1 MSTYI
6 KCKEVRYI
14 EAEQIENLF
23 AGNIRQLLMDAK
35 LNYDKLYE
43 IRLRVGRP
51 LFLTYDGGECFLKRP
66 GQEQYLVTREDLK
79 ETLEYVTGYSLYA
92 YEDEIRQGY
101 ISVQGGHRVGVT
113 GKVILDRG
121 RIMGMKY
128 ISCINVRLAH
138 EVQGCAD
145 SIMSYKLK
153 PFFRRLV
160 EEFRDSGITLM
171 MSDSIPISEMV
182 RDRQIDIGITNNI
195 VPFAELKKHELF
207 RESYV
212 LVTHEKKE
220 RREGEKVHMKM
231 LDPAH
236 EVYHIFSQDFNR
248 WHNYWI
254 HPGNEKARVN
264 LAHVAI
270 DFLTDEKD
278 WTILPES
285 VAQTLIE
292 ERRGNDDLHMYALA
306 PDVPERVAIAVTNR
320 NAGQETARLTDEVI
334 RLLKLWLAGEDV

>member
-1 MSTYI
+1 MDTDNLKIYLEIARLKNISAAAKSLNMTQSTVSRRLQMLEEEMDTRLVI
-6 KCKEVRYI
+6 RNRGVENI
-14 EAEQIENLF
+14 ALTPAGEQLVPLS
-23 AGNIRQLLMDAK
+23 AQLLRMEKDMLQLGQHSK
-35 LNYDKLYE
+35 KN
-43 IRLRVGRP
+43 RLR
-51 LFLTYDGGECFLKRP
+51 
-66 GQEQYLVTREDLK
+66 
-79 ETLEYVTGYSLYA
+79 
-92 YEDEIRQGY
+92 
-101 ISVQGGHRVGVT
+101 ISVP
-113 GKVILDRG
+113 
-121 RIMGMKY
+121 
-128 ISCINVRLAH
+128 
-138 EVQGCAD
+138 D

-285 VAQTLIE
+285 V
-292 ERRGNDDLHMYALA
+292 
-306 PDVPERVAIAVTNR
+306 VPAS
-320 NAGQETARLTDEVI
+320 ETATRQ
-334 RLLKLWLAGEDV
+334 GELC

>member
-1 MSTYI
+1 MVFFVLLYAKCAIIKETIYDSCIYEECMMDTDNLKIYLEIARLKNISAAAKSLNMTQSTVSRRLQMLEEEMDTRLVI
-6 KCKEVRYI
+6 RNRGVENI
-14 EAEQIENLF
+14 ALTPAGEQLVPLS
-23 AGNIRQLLMDAK
+23 GQLLRMEKDMLQLGQHSK
-35 LNYDKLYE
+35 KN
-43 IRLRVGRP
+43 RLR
-51 LFLTYDGGECFLKRP
+51 
-66 GQEQYLVTREDLK
+66 
-79 ETLEYVTGYSLYA
+79 
-92 YEDEIRQGY
+92 
-101 ISVQGGHRVGVT
+101 ISVP
-113 GKVILDRG
+113 
-121 RIMGMKY
+121 
-128 ISCINVRLAH
+128 
-138 EVQGCAD
+138 D

-182 RDRQIDIGITNNI
+182 RNRQIDIGITNNI

>member
-1 MSTYI
+1 MFRTMEFSMVLFFVSIYANCAIIKKTIYDSCIYEECMMDTDNLKIYLEIARLKNISAAAKSLNMTQSTVSRRLQMLEEEMDTRLVI
-6 KCKEVRYI
+6 RNRGVENI
-14 EAEQIENLF
+14 ALTPAGEQLVPLS
-23 AGNIRQLLMDAK
+23 AQLLRMEKDMLQLGQHSK
-35 LNYDKLYE
+35 KN
-43 IRLRVGRP
+43 RLR
-51 LFLTYDGGECFLKRP
+51 
-66 GQEQYLVTREDLK
+66 
-79 ETLEYVTGYSLYA
+79 
-92 YEDEIRQGY
+92 
-101 ISVQGGHRVGVT
+101 ISVP
-113 GKVILDRG
+113 
-121 RIMGMKY
+121 
-128 ISCINVRLAH
+128 
-138 EVQGCAD
+138 D

-153 PFFRRLV
+153 PFFRRLI

-220 RREGEKVHMKM
+220 LRDGDKIHMKM

>member
-1 MSTYI
+1 MDTRLVI
-6 KCKEVRYI
+6 RNRGVENI
-14 EAEQIENLF
+14 ALTPAGEQLVPLS
-23 AGNIRQLLMDAK
+23 GQLLRMEKDMLQLGQHSK
-35 LNYDKLYE
+35 KN
-43 IRLRVGRP
+43 RLR
-51 LFLTYDGGECFLKRP
+51 
-66 GQEQYLVTREDLK
+66 
-79 ETLEYVTGYSLYA
+79 
-92 YEDEIRQGY
+92 
-101 ISVQGGHRVGVT
+101 ISVP
-113 GKVILDRG
+113 
-121 RIMGMKY
+121 
-128 ISCINVRLAH
+128 
-138 EVQGCAD
+138 D

-292 ERRGNDDLHMYALA
+292 ERRGNDDLYMYALA

>member
-1 MSTYI
+1 MDTDNLKIYLEIARLKNISAAAKSLNMTQSTVSRRLQMLEEEMDTRLVI
-6 KCKEVRYI
+6 RNRGVENI
-14 EAEQIENLF
+14 ALTPAGEQLVPLS
-23 AGNIRQLLMDAK
+23 GQLLRMEKDMLQLGQHSK
-35 LNYDKLYE
+35 KN
-43 IRLRVGRP
+43 RLR
-51 LFLTYDGGECFLKRP
+51 
-66 GQEQYLVTREDLK
+66 
-79 ETLEYVTGYSLYA
+79 
-92 YEDEIRQGY
+92 
-101 ISVQGGHRVGVT
+101 ISVP
-113 GKVILDRG
+113 
-121 RIMGMKY
+121 
-128 ISCINVRLAH
+128 
-138 EVQGCAD
+138 D

-153 PFFRRLV
+153 PFFRRLI

-220 RREGEKVHMKM
+220 LREGDKIHMKM

-292 ERRGNDDLHMYALA
+292 ERRGNDDLYMYALA

-334 RLLKLWLAGEDV
+334 RLLKLWLAGEDA

>member
-1 MSTYI
+1 MVLFFASIYAKCAIIKETIYDPCIYEECMMDTDNLKIYLEIARLKNISAAAKSLNMTQSTVSRRLQMLEEEMDTRLVI
-6 KCKEVRYI
+6 RNRGVENI
-14 EAEQIENLF
+14 ALTPAGEQLVPLS
-23 AGNIRQLLMDAK
+23 GQLLRMEKDMLQLGQHSK
-35 LNYDKLYE
+35 KN
-43 IRLRVGRP
+43 RLR
-51 LFLTYDGGECFLKRP
+51 
-66 GQEQYLVTREDLK
+66 
-79 ETLEYVTGYSLYA
+79 
-92 YEDEIRQGY
+92 
-101 ISVQGGHRVGVT
+101 ISVP
-113 GKVILDRG
+113 
-121 RIMGMKY
+121 
-128 ISCINVRLAH
+128 
-138 EVQGCAD
+138 D

-160 EEFRDSGITLM
+160 EEFCDSGITLM

-306 PDVPERVAIAVTNR
+306 PDVPERIAIAVTNR

>member
-1 MSTYI
+1 ML
-6 KCKEVRYI
+6 
-14 EAEQIENLF
+14 QIGQHSKKN
-23 AGNIRQLLMDAK
+23 
-35 LNYDKLYE
+35 
-43 IRLRVGRP
+43 RLR
-51 LFLTYDGGECFLKRP
+51 
-66 GQEQYLVTREDLK
+66 
-79 ETLEYVTGYSLYA
+79 
-92 YEDEIRQGY
+92 
-101 ISVQGGHRVGVT
+101 ISVP
-113 GKVILDRG
+113 
-121 RIMGMKY
+121 
-128 ISCINVRLAH
+128 
-138 EVQGCAD
+138 D

-153 PFFRRLV
+153 PFFCRLI

-292 ERRGNDDLHMYALA
+292 EWRGNDDLHMYALA

>member
-1 MSTYI
+1 MDTDNLKIYLEIARLKNISAAAKSLNMTQSTVSRRLQML
-6 KCKEVRYI
+6 EEEMRTRLVVRNRGVENI
-14 EAEQIENLF
+14 TLTPAGEQLVPLS
-23 AGNIRQLLMDAK
+23 GQLLRMEKDMLQLGQHSK
-35 LNYDKLYE
+35 KN
-43 IRLRVGRP
+43 RLR
-51 LFLTYDGGECFLKRP
+51 
-66 GQEQYLVTREDLK
+66 
-79 ETLEYVTGYSLYA
+79 
-92 YEDEIRQGY
+92 
-101 ISVQGGHRVGVT
+101 ISVP
-113 GKVILDRG
+113 
-121 RIMGMKY
+121 
-128 ISCINVRLAH
+128 
-138 EVQGCAD
+138 D

-212 LVTHEKKE
+212 LVTH
-220 RREGEKVHMKM
+220 
-231 LDPAH
+231 
-236 EVYHIFSQDFNR
+236 
-248 WHNYWI
+248 
-254 HPGNEKARVN
+254 
-264 LAHVAI
+264 VAI

-320 NAGQETARLTDEVI
+320 NARQETARLTDEVI